1 MFVKE
6 VTLDDCI
13 SGDLC
18 LCHYGARFFPPNL
31 KRMYGCLQMKLPIRN
46 RKMLVCLRRNTCI
59 KNRLSINGKKYL
71 RLKVQ
76 VATSVACS
84 EWTLIADVNSLET
97 QLSVWTRSLLIILII
112 TTITITTIIITII
125 LIITTIITIIITNIS
140 SRANNHSSPLC
151 SQRKFSQLPRGFSIT
166 TTTATL
172 DPKCTY
178 IPTRVV
184 FLVTIVTKTP
194 VKVHCCHLLF
204 HIRPLEKFTTPSP
217 AINVTLPPRRV

>member
-1 MFVKE
+1 M
-6 VTLDDCI
+6 
-13 SGDLC
+13 
-18 LCHYGARFFPPNL
+18 N
-31 KRMYGCLQMKLPIRN
+31 
-46 RKMLVCLRRNTCI
+46 
-59 KNRLSINGKKYL
+59 KYL
-71 RLKVQ
+71 PLKVQ

-84 EWTLIADVNSLET
+84 EWTLIADANSLET

-112 TTITITTIIITII
+112 TTIITIITTIIV
-125 LIITTIITIIITNIS
+125 IITTIITIIITNIS
-140 SRANNHSSPLC
+140 SRANYHSSPLC
-151 SQRKFSQLPRGFSIT
+151 SQRKLSLLPRGFSIT

-204 HIRPLEKFTTPSP
+204 HIRPLEKFTTPSS